1 MIDLRT
7 LAGRPRYL
15 AFLPDFL
22 FHADDNKA
30 RYVVKAW
37 LLALLPSIL
46 LATAVSLVA
55 PDAQIHLPTGDVV
68 NGHGL
73 LGQDG
78 GVAPDA
84 QRVDIPLRG
93 NMLPVM
99 IVLLVAVGPLLE
111 TLLMT
116 PVVLGVNRVAG
127 AGPAVV
133 VNAMLWGIVHSLQR
147 PVWGLVV
154 WWPFLILSIAL
165 VTWRAR
171 GIGTAIL
178 IVTCIH
184 GLQNSVTAVLLLLM
198 GTG

>member
-1 MIDLRT
+1 MTDAHS

-22 FHADDNKA
+22 FRDDANPA

-37 LLALLPSIL
+37 LLALLPSVALSILVSL
-46 LATAVSLVA
+46 LAPNSQPVE
-55 PDAQIHLPTGDVV
+55 
-68 NGHGL
+68 
-73 LGQDG
+73 
-78 GVAPDA
+78 
-84 QRVDIPLRG
+84 IPLRG
-93 NMLPVM
+93 NMLPLM
-99 IVLLVAVGPLLE
+99 ILLLVVIGPLLE

-127 AGPAVV
+127 AGPAVIA
-133 VNAMLWGIVHSLQR
+133 NALLWAIFHSLQR

-165 VTWRAR
+165 LTWRPR
-171 GIGTAIL
+171 GLATAIL

-184 GLQNSVTAVLLLLM
+184 GLQNSVTAGLLLF
-198 GTG
+198 TGATGAGA